1 MKKYKEL
8 PAWLQQKGIA
18 YIQNSNIC
26 ISAGNNKIYSCN
38 SSNKQYGPG
47 KSQVLREDKHHEYAF
62 SSLILWAIVPRS
74 NGKSNVPNNTPYK
87 HLEC

>member
-26 ISAGNNKIYSCN
+26 ISAGNNKIYSFN
-38 SSNKQYGPG
+38 SSNKQYGQG
-47 KSQVLREDKHHEYAF
+47 KSQVLREE
-62 SSLILWAIVPRS
+62 
-74 NGKSNVPNNTPYK
+74 
-87 HLEC
+87 